1 MPTTASPLPPALPRV
16 QSPTGEK
23 ARTMKQATEEVL
35 PVTEETIVPE
45 SHAAFEQQFHS
56 WIGTGD
62 TDTINDVIRRAAEQW
77 PDRIYL
83 DFSGETWTYRQVYQR
98 ACGYAAGL
106 AEAGV
111 RWGDTVATVLDNHID
126 AVTLWFGINFLGAI
140 SVPVN
145 TANRGEFLR
154 HQLDD
159 SDAKVVV
166 AESVY
171 AERIFDVADGIEN
184 LQTLLYRGDPPG
196 RTISGIQL
204 APVTDS
210 LRDGT
215 DFTPRGVRPEDL
227 AVLIYTSGTTGP
239 AKGCVSSHN
248 YYCNVARRS
257 NVMFERTADTV
268 IWSPMPLFH
277 LMATAVVVLATAQIG
292 ARAALLEHFSLS
304 KFWLEIERT
313 GATEANLIGAMG
325 PLVATLPDS
334 PEMQRCRGQL
344 RVMGANPVTT
354 ELAQIFRERFG
365 VQLVAG
371 QVYAQSEATFIA
383 CPPAGEQT
391 PVTSAGRPS
400 DDFEVRIF
408 DDDDHDVPNGEV
420 GEIVC
425 RPTRPHVM
433 FEGYWRRPEATL
445 RVMRN
450 LWLHTGDLGRFDA
463 DGWLHFVDRKEDYL
477 RRRGENISSQA
488 VEEVFL
494 THSSIA
500 EAAVHAVPSELSEDE
515 VKVTVVLRAGAEI
528 ITPKDLFQWAID
540 KLPRFALP
548 RFIEFRDE
556 LPMTPT
562 GKILKH
568 ILRQQG
574 ATEATWDREK
584 SGVAV
589 PR

>member
-1 MPTTASPLPPALPRV
+1 MPMTASLHTPR
-16 QSPTGEK
+16 P
-23 ARTMKQATEEVL
+23 
-35 PVTEETIVPE
+35 
-45 SHAAFEQQFHS
+45 HAASEQRFNS

-62 TDTINDVIRRAAEQW
+62 TDTVNGVIRRAAEQW

-98 ACGYAAGL
+98 SCAYAAGL
-106 AEAGV
+106 AQAGV
-111 RWGDTVATVLDNHID
+111 RRGDTVATVLDNHID

-159 SDAKVVV
+159 SEAKIVV
-166 AESVY
+166 AESGY
-171 AERIFDVADGIEN
+171 AERILDIADGIEN
-184 LQTLLYRGDPPG
+184 LHTLLYRGDVPG
-196 RTISGIQL
+196 RTKSGIQL
-204 APVTDS
+204 APVTDIR
-210 LRDGT
+210 LNGT
-215 DFTPRGVRPEDL
+215 DFTPHTVRPADL

-239 AKGCVSSHN
+239 AKGCMSSHN

-257 NVMFERTADTV
+257 NVMFERAADTV

-325 PLVATLPDS
+325 PLVATMPDS

-365 VQLVAG
+365 AQLVAG

-383 CPPAGEQT
+383 CPPAGQQT
-391 PVTSAGRPS
+391 PVASAGRPS

-408 DDDDHDVPNGEV
+408 DEDDHDVPAGEV

-433 FEGYWRRPEATL
+433 FEGYWRRPDATL

-450 LWLHTGDLGRFDA
+450 LWLHTGDLGKFHA

-477 RRRGENISSQA
+477 RHRGENISSQA

-494 THSSIA
+494 THPSIA

-515 VKVTVVLRAGAEI
+515 VKVTVVLRADAQI
-528 ITPKDLFQWAID
+528 ITPKDLFHWVID

-548 RFIEFRDE
+548 RFIEFRDT

-562 GKILKH
+562 GKVIKH
-568 ILRQQG
+568 ILREEG

-584 SGVAV
+584 AGVAV